1 MELDRARA
9 STARRRPEPADAA
22 AVVSAGTWKE
32 VAAAG
37 VEPAM
42 SVAPL
47 PVDDSR
53 ARYCP
58 APDVSLPRD
67 PDAFVEMVLH
77 YDRPLRALVFR
88 LMGSREQMDD
98 VLQDVYLRAFR
109 ALPGFRGEAASGT
122 WLYRIAYNVCIDELR
137 RSHRQPRVP
146 LEEYFDEP
154 DPGAD
159 PGDLASMRGDL
170 AGALAGLPVDQRA
183 AVLLVDAHGFD
194 YARAGEILGVPP
206 GTVGSRVSRGRAAL
220 RRSLGTPS

>member
-1 MELDRARA
+1 
-9 STARRRPEPADAA
+9 
-22 AVVSAGTWKE
+22 
-32 VAAAG
+32 
-37 VEPAM
+37 M

-47 PVDDSR
+47 PVADTYADYR
-53 ARYCP
+53 GGADGGT
-58 APDVSLPRD
+58 ARD
-67 PDAFVEMVLH
+67 PDAFIEMVQH

-137 RSHRQPRVP
+137 RSRRQPRVP
-146 LEEYFDEP
+146 LDDYRDEP
-154 DPGAD
+154 DPGVD

-194 YARAGEILGVPP
+194 YARAAEILGVPP
-206 GTVGSRVSRGRAAL
+206 GTVGSRVSRARAAL
-220 RRSLGTPS
+220 RLSLGGAS

>member
-1 MELDRARA
+1 M
-9 STARRRPEPADAA
+9 T
-22 AVVSAGTWKE
+22 
-32 VAAAG
+32 AAAG
-37 VEPAM
+37 KEAAARGVQPPM

-53 ARYCP
+53 VSCGP
-58 APDVSLPRD
+58 QPDGRIAGD
-67 PDAFVEMVLH
+67 PDGFIDMVQH

-146 LEEYFDEP
+146 LEDYFDEP